1 MFLQLQQFP
10 SHQHILAEVLFYSDL
25 YNKCHISKT
34 TNQTF
39 VNFPRFPTQ
48 LVVLSCHQILINMI
62 SNTCKTTAGFFP
74 LCVSEVYK
82 PCVCVLACARVYA
95 CTHVSA
101 SEKTGRNRGPFA
113 TDYSLKTF
121 TAPHSAISN
130 QTFITSFSF
139 LFQIKDSHALMRK
152 IKIIKTYN
160 KMCSF
165 SYLGQLYV

>member
-10 SHQHILAEVLFYSDL
+10 AHQHILAEVLFYSDL

-82 PCVCVLACARVYA
+82 PCVCTRVRTRV
-95 CTHVSA
+95 CLHTRVRIRKNG
-101 SEKTGRNRGPFA
+101 EKPRAFCNRLL
-113 TDYSLKTF
+113 TKNIYSSTQCYFESNFHYIIFFCSSRSKT
-121 TAPHSAISN
+121 AMH
-130 QTFITSFSF
+130 
-139 LFQIKDSHALMRK
+139 
-152 IKIIKTYN
+152 
-160 KMCSF
+160 
-165 SYLGQLYV
+165 